1 MFDFATQG
9 KSTITGFPFL
19 MRIRYLQDTYV
30 DRFVIFEYI
39 CLKLYYK
46 WWLCTALVHY
56 IKLRCV
62 IRFVVCQNL
71 AKKGIILTKTRRSK
85 VLNNSQEKGA
95 PSWTM
100 ETKRSKGYLPNRWLS
115 TYPSPYPCKG
125 SKRVLQVAIQ
135 ASRQSWCSKL
145 PPSIGL

>member
-46 WWLCTALVHY
+46 WWLCTALVNY
-56 IKLRCV
+56 IKPRCV

-71 AKKGIILTKTRRSK
+71 AKKGIILTKTRRSQGVPAQQRLTTQQRILTLHEWFVQGSCIAGGSWLGVNGSTK
-85 VLNNSQEKGA
+85 VHKQDL
-95 PSWTM
+95 
-100 ETKRSKGYLPNRWLS
+100 TKSSL
-115 TYPSPYPCKG
+115 
-125 SKRVLQVAIQ
+125 
-135 ASRQSWCSKL
+135 
-145 PPSIGL
+145 